1 MRLSRLVAAAVLAI
15 APAAAAQQFDFS
27 IANIMRGP
35 EVYGREPQ
43 NVRWTADGQWIYFQW
58 LEPGS
63 DWRLPAKQF
72 RVRAQAGAKP
82 EAVAPADV
90 AAVQFA
96 DGGVQSPNRGK
107 RLYVNGGTIVVHDVA
122 TKSNRIVTQTLEPKT
137 NVTLSADGRQVFY
150 SAGDNVYAI
159 ALDSGSLRQ
168 LTDIRVQTPPA
179 TQLGGGRAGA
189 GGRGSADSASSRA
202 ALERQQRVLFGVV

>member
-1 MRLSRLVAAAVLAI
+1 MRLPRQILAAALLA
-15 APAAAAQQFDFS
+15 APAAAQQSGRFDFT

-63 DWRLPAKQF
+63 NWRLPAKQF

-82 EAVAPADV
+82 EAVAPADI

-96 DGGVQSPNRGK
+96 DGGVQ
-107 RLYVNGGTIVVHDVA
+107 
-122 TKSNRIVTQTLEPKT
+122 
-137 NVTLSADGRQVFY
+137 
-150 SAGDNVYAI
+150 
-159 ALDSGSLRQ
+159 
-168 LTDIRVQTPPA
+168 
-179 TQLGGGRAGA
+179 
-189 GGRGSADSASSRA
+189 
-202 ALERQQRVLFGVV
+202 

>member
-43 NVRWTADGQWIYFQW
+43 NVRWTADGQWIYFMW

-72 RVRAQAGAKP
+72 RVRAQPGAKP
-82 EAVAPADV
+82 EAVAPGDV

-96 DGGVQSPNRGK
+96 DAGIRSADNRK
-107 RLYVNGGTIVVHDVA
+107 RLYVNSGTIVLHDLPA
-122 TKSNRIVTQTLEPKT
+122 KTNRIVTQTLEPKT
-137 NVTLSADGRQVFY
+137 NVSFSADARQVFY
-150 SAGDNVYAI
+150 TASDNVYSI
-159 ALDSGSLRQ
+159 SLDSGAVRQ
-168 LTDIRVQTPPA
+168 LTDIR
-179 TQLGGGRAGA
+179 L
-189 GGRGSADSASSRA
+189 ASS
-202 ALERQQRVLFGVV
+202 Q